1 MIFIVKNFIATSY
14 KKPTIQNHLGLHS
27 NYTES
32 LETSHHE
39 NELKI
44 HLEITYLNKHRASD
58 MLQFSGLMVH

>member
-44 HLEITYLNKHRASD
+44 HLEIIYLNKHTTSD
-58 MLQFSGLMVH
+58 MLQFIGLMVH